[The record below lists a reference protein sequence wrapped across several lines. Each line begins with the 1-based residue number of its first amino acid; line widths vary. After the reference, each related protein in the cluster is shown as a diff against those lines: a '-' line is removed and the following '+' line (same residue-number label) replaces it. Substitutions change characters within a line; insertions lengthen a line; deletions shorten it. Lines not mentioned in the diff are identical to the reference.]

1 MNTKENDI
9 RRAKTSILKSK
20 RILIMLGLLI
30 NTMMVKADE
39 NIVATQNFG
48 TKVEKSGNVYDITTN
63 KIQDKNAFNSFD
75 KFHLNQNNIA
85 NLYFGQ
91 KDSKGIENLFN
102 FVNGKIEV
110 NGTINGIREN
120 KIGGNLY
127 FLSSEGMLVG
137 KTGVINAGSFHTIV
151 PKKDDFN
158 KALESA
164 KQSKVF
170 DGIVPVDGKIGRASC
185 RERV

>member
-91 KDSKGIENLFN
+91 KDSKGIEDRKSTRLN
-102 FVNGKIEV
+102 
-110 NGTINGIREN
+110 
-120 KIGGNLY
+120 
-127 FLSSEGMLVG
+127 SSHAN
-137 KTGVINAGSFHTIV
+137 ISY
-151 PKKDDFN
+151 
-158 KALESA
+158 
-164 KQSKVF
+164 
-170 DGIVPVDGKIGRASC
+170 
-185 RERV
+185 